1 MATQV
6 NIRLDEDLLEE
17 IDALAKVM
25 HISRTEYIKLKL
37 SKGLQEDT
45 LNMIEA
51 IVLEYAKGRI
61 SEKELRE
68 LLGKDADDI
77 KFIVQHIK
85 KSKKKIDAKIKSG
98 LL

>member
-25 HISRTEYIKLKL
+25 HITRTEYIKLKL

-85 KSKKKIDAKIKSG
+85 KSKKKIDGKIKSG